1 MQYENEKSKPVIG
14 PATYKS
20 QPAKHKG
27 KNWHK
32 KGEQA

>member
-1 MQYENEKSKPVIG
+1 MKKSKPVIW

-20 QPAKHKG
+20 QQAKHKG

-32 KGEQA
+32 KDDDQA